1 MNVII
6 SNKNSEILDNLS
18 VEVIKRLDGE
28 YSVED
33 IVDRLKNLF
42 FNKMIVD
49 ITAIKNYS
57 DMSVLQKM
65 CSSFDMNKVIL
76 LLDSGVSRPDFISK
90 IISLGIYNFT
100 TNLEGIMYLYNNPN
114 SYGDV
119 SQYHHI
125 DSMIVDEE
133 PDVQAKAK
141 PELFNFSS
149 EGMDSSMNSV
159 SNDVMDDVSS
169 NITNNI
175 LDNFPGNIFNN
186 INNDSND
193 ISDDG
198 EDDDDSESKFIN
210 IPESGEVKPE
220 PVKGGTKIIGIKSV
234 TPGAGATTL
243 TYLMKKHLEKKY
255 NVLAIEV
262 EKRDFIYF
270 NDNELISSANGV
282 IGDLLTTNK
291 DKNILLVDLNG
302 SQAAENFC
310 DEVLYLIEPSIIK
323 INRLLSI
330 KPKILNELREKK
342 IILCPSMLSSK
353 DVKDFEY
360 ESGLKVFYNMKPID
374 DHGDSTEVKELVVKL
389 GYK

>member
-6 SNKNSEILDNLS
+6 SNKNSDILNNLS

-28 YSVED
+28 HSVEE
-33 IVDRLKNLF
+33 IVDTFQNMF
-42 FNKMIVD
+42 FNKMIID
-49 ITAIKNYS
+49 ITAISDYS
-57 DMSVLQKM
+57 DLSVLQKLS
-65 CSSFDMNKVIL
+65 SSFDMNKVIL
-76 LLDSGVSRPDFISK
+76 LLDSSVSKPDFISK

-114 SYGDV
+114 SYSDV

-125 DSMIVDEE
+125 DSMIVDE
-133 PDVQAKAK
+133 K
-141 PELFNFSS
+141 PE
-149 EGMDSSMNSV
+149 V
-159 SNDVMDDVSS
+159 K
-169 NITNNI
+169 
-175 LDNFPGNIFNN
+175 PNIFEFTPED
-186 INNDSND
+186 NDQ
-193 ISDDG
+193 SDDSG
-198 EDDDDSESKFIN
+198 DDDSNGRTKFVN
-210 IPESGEVKPE
+210 VKE
-220 PVKGGTKIIGIKSV
+220 DVKEETVKGGRKIIGIKSV

-243 TYLMKKHLEKKY
+243 TYLMKKHLEKRYK
-255 NVLAIEV
+255 VLAIEV

-310 DEVLYLIEPSIIK
+310 DEVLYLVEPSIIK

-330 KPKILNELREKK
+330 KPKILNELKGKR
-342 IILCPSMLSSK
+342 IILCPSMLTSK

-360 ESGLKVFYNMKPID
+360 ESGLDVFYNMKPID
-374 DHGDSTEVKELVVKL
+374 DHGDSADIKELLVKL

>member
-6 SNKNSEILDNLS
+6 SNKNGDILNNLS
-18 VEVIKRLDGE
+18 IEVIKRLDGE
-28 YSVED
+28 YSIDE
-33 IVDRLKNLF
+33 IVSTFQNFF

-49 ITAIKNYS
+49 ITAIKDYS
-57 DMSVLQKM
+57 NLGVLQKL
-65 CSSFDMNKVIL
+65 CSSFDMNKVII
-76 LLDSGVSRPDFISK
+76 LLDSTVAKPDFISR

-133 PDVQAKAK
+133 PEVK
-141 PELFNFSS
+141 P
-149 EGMDSSMNSV
+149 
-159 SNDVMDDVSS
+159 
-169 NITNNI
+169 
-175 LDNFPGNIFNN
+175 NIFEFTPE
-186 INNDSND
+186 
-193 ISDDG
+193 DDNQG
-198 EDDDDSESKFIN
+198 DDDSSGQSKFVN
-210 IPESGEVKPE
+210 IKEDVKDE
-220 PVKGGTKIIGIKSV
+220 PVKGGRKIIGIKSV

-255 NVLAIEV
+255 KVLAIEV

-310 DEVLYLIEPSIIK
+310 DEVLYLLEPSIIK

-330 KPKILNELREKK
+330 KPKILNELKRKK

-360 ESGLKVFYNMKPID
+360 ESGLSVFYNMKPID
-374 DHGDSTEVKELVVKL
+374 DHGDSADVKELLVKL

>member
-6 SNKNSEILDNLS
+6 SNKNSEILDKLNI
-18 VEVIKRLDGE
+18 EVIKRLDGE
-28 YSVED
+28 HSIDE
-33 IVDRLKNLF
+33 IIEKFQKMF
-42 FNKMIVD
+42 FNRMIID

-57 DMSVLQKM
+57 DMSVLQKL
-65 CSSFDMNKVIL
+65 CSTFDMNKVIL
-76 LLDSGVSRPDFISK
+76 LLDSSVSKPDFVSK
-90 IISLGIYNFT
+90 VISLGIYNFT

-133 PDVQAKAK
+133 PEKK
-141 PELFNFSS
+141 PNIFEFSND
-149 EGMDSSMNSV
+149 DSSVVSGNDSNEVPNSLL
-159 SNDVMDDVSS
+159 
-169 NITNNI
+169 NNVHTGV
-175 LDNFPGNIFNN
+175 DIFDN
-186 INNDSND
+186 INNIGDFNSDDSND
-193 ISDDG
+193 DQDG
-198 EDDDDSESKFIN
+198 GSKFIN
-210 IPESGEVKPE
+210 MVHEEPEKEEVA
-220 PVKGGTKIIGIKSV
+220 KGGRKIIGIKSV
-234 TPGAGATTL
+234 TPGAGSTTL
-243 TYLMKKHLEKKY
+243 TYLLKKHLQKKY
-255 NVLAIEV
+255 KVLAIEV

-330 KPKILNELREKK
+330 KPKILNELKGKK
-342 IILCPSMLSSK
+342 IILCPSMLTSK

-360 ESGLKVFYNMKPID
+360 ESGLKVFYSMKPID
-374 DHGDSTEVKELVVKL
+374 DHGDSAEIKELSIKL

>member
-6 SNKNSEILDNLS
+6 SNNNKDILNNLS
-18 VEVIKRLDGE
+18 IEVIKRLDGE
-28 YSVED
+28 HSIDE
-33 IVDRLKNLF
+33 IVDTFQNFF

-49 ITAIKNYS
+49 ITAIRDYS
-57 DMSVLQKM
+57 NPDVLQKF

-76 LLDSGVSRPDFISK
+76 LLSSDVAKPDFISK
-90 IISLGIYNFT
+90 IISMGIYNFT
-100 TNLEGIMYLYNNPN
+100 TNLEGLMYLYNNPN

-133 PDVQAKAK
+133 P
-141 PELFNFSS
+141 
-149 EGMDSSMNSV
+149 
-159 SNDVMDDVSS
+159 
-169 NITNNI
+169 
-175 LDNFPGNIFNN
+175 
-186 INNDSND
+186 
-193 ISDDG
+193 
-198 EDDDDSESKFIN
+198 
-210 IPESGEVKPE
+210 EVKPNVFEFTPVDVNQGSDDSSSQPKFVEVQEEVKQE
-220 PVKGGTKIIGIKSV
+220 PVSVKGGTKIIGIKSV

-243 TYLMKKHLEKKY
+243 TYLMKKHLEKRY

-270 NDNELISSANGV
+270 NDNTLISSANGV
-282 IGDLLTTNK
+282 IGDLLSTNK
-291 DKNILLVDLNG
+291 DKNVLLVDLNG

-310 DEVLYLIEPSIIK
+310 DEILYLLEPSIIK

-330 KPKILNELREKK
+330 KPKILNELKGKK
-342 IILCPSMLSSK
+342 IILCPSMLTSK

-360 ESGLKVFYNMKPID
+360 ESGLDVFYNMKPID
-374 DHGDSTEVKELVVKL
+374 DHGDSAEVKELLVKL